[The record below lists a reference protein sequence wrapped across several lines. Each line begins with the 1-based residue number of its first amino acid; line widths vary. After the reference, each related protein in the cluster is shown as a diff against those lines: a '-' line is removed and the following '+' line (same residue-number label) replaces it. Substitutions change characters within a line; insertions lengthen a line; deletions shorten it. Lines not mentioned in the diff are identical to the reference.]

1 MFKSFI
7 KFSFFLLLTTYQLS
21 YSQNIDS
28 PSVNV
33 NAITQNS
40 KISNQ
45 GLTKNAQASLNV
57 PIEYASF
64 KIVMLLPNPNSLE
77 FRVYGA
83 LNAKSFC
90 KNGPGGTGQQPWAY
104 VDLSDPYAKYFV
116 ASLMQTY
123 QENRGIT
130 LGIKSFSDSSGATR
144 CRIDHFAYY

>member
-1 MFKSFI
+1 MIFKNFKI
-7 KFSFFLLLTTYQLS
+7 FSLLILLVTCQLS
-21 YSQNIDS
+21 YSQ
-28 PSVNV
+28 SVDTSTA
-33 NAITQNS
+33 NALTQIS

-45 GLTKNAQASLNV
+45 GLTKNAQAGANV
-57 PIEYASF
+57 PIEFASF

-83 LNAKSFC
+83 LNSKSFC

-130 LGIKSFSDSSGATR
+130 LGIKSLSDSSGSTR